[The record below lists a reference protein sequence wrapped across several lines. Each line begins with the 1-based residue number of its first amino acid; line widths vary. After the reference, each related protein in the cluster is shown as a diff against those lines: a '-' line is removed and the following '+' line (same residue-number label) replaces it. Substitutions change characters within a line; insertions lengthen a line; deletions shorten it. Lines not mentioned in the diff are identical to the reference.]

1 MADEINHRDGRDHQ
15 LNSSGPSEIH
25 PVAGLNDLRYVERDG
40 VGLIT
45 VDRPAVHNAISLA
58 TMAELECVLSWLE
71 TKSTAGAVVITGAGE
86 RTFVSGGDLKDF
98 AQLQTLEAAAAM
110 SGRMQSLMARLE
122 LLPIPVIGAIN
133 GDCLGG
139 GCEVALAADIRVV
152 SERSH
157 FGFKQVALG
166 ITPAWGGR
174 RRLVRL
180 VGRAKALMLLLSGE
194 LLDAHEAERIGLAD
208 KVVPYGR
215 ALASALE
222 LAQQIAAN
230 PALAVR
236 AIKRAVNYDAAT
248 SDSEAIQFEA
258 SLFAE
263 TWISQDHEEALA
275 ARREKRPP
283 KFSGR

>member
-1 MADEINHRDGRDHQ
+1 MADEIEHREDPGSR
-15 LNSSGPSEIH
+15 LPTSEPAEIY
-25 PVAGLNDLRYVERDG
+25 PLAGLADLHYLERNG

-45 VDRPAVHNAISLA
+45 IDRPSVHNAISLA
-58 TMAELECVLSWLE
+58 TMTELERVLSWLE
-71 TKSTAGAVVITGAGE
+71 TKSTVGAVVLTGAGE

-98 AQLQTLEAAAAM
+98 AQLQTHEAAAAM
-110 SGRMQSLMARLE
+110 SRRMQSLMARLE
-122 LLPIPVIGAIN
+122 VLPVPVIGAIN

-180 VGRAKALMLLLSGE
+180 IGRARALMLLLSAE
-194 LLDAHEAERIGLAD
+194 LLDAEEAARIGLAD
-208 KVVPYGR
+208 KVVPHGHTLR
-215 ALASALE
+215 VALE
-222 LAQQIAAN
+222 LAEQIAAN
-230 PALAVR
+230 PSLAVR
-236 AIKRAVNYDAAT
+236 AIKRAVNYDSAT
-248 SDSEAIQFEA
+248 SDTEAIDFEA
-258 SLFAE
+258 NLFAE